1 MNDDFS
7 LNLFC
12 GPEKGRL
19 RGTDVTRTRARAEE
33 DVRSV
38 HLLIGSMPAVS
49 SGMRGWLS
57 EWIHVQGRGT
67 GRHAGL
73 DTLGDPNSAQQPGR
87 KGSPAGS
94 SLRAGLWL
102 GCLYLSLVVA
112 LSSAADCCSC

>member
-57 EWIHVQGRGT
+57 EWIHVAGRSILPP
-67 GRHAGL
+67 ASL
-73 DTLGDPNSAQQPGR
+73 SVLLQSSASAQTVGT
-87 KGSPAGS
+87 AGS